1 MASRLQIQALRM
13 LFNASETVTCDTCG
27 WTLKPSR
34 KRFRYE
40 ALAARGCPG
49 CGGKQYTYDFISEKA
64 RNRALAALGRPAHHV
79 R

>member
-27 WTLKPSR
+27 WILKPSR
-34 KRFRYE
+34 KPIRYE
-40 ALAARGCPG
+40 SLAARGCPG
-49 CGGKQYTYDFISEKA
+49 CGGKKYTYDFTSEEA
-64 RNRALAALGRPAHHV
+64 RNRAMNALRRPSHV